1 MKCFNCGAVLKA
13 TDYCSQC
20 GVDVK
25 LYKKMLQ
32 LSNAYYNEGLEK
44 AKVRDLSGAVIALR
58 QSLKINKR
66 NTNARNL
73 LGLVYFEMGEA
84 VDALSQWII
93 SKSYQSQKNMADYYI
108 EAVQNNPSRLEAIN
122 TTIKKYNQCL
132 VYCEQGSFDLAI
144 IQLKKILSV
153 NNRLL
158 KAHLLLALLYMKVEN
173 FSRARSELKKVLSID
188 RTNTRALRYMKE
200 LDEAAGKTPSK
211 EEEKNKD
218 VIAYT
223 SGNETIIQPV
233 GVNDNSGF
241 HSILNLVIGLAI
253 GIAVMWFLV
262 LPAQQ
267 KSRNEELNQAIT
279 EYSTQVDSKTA
290 ALEQLQAE
298 IDGIKAEAEAATA
311 AAEEA
316 IAKSTGYEA
325 LVNAYGL
332 NAAGDAAGAM
342 EQLQKLDSAA
352 LDDVSKALYDEIS
365 AEALPKAVSALYIS
379 GYNAYDGGNY
389 ETAIKDLGR
398 CYELDQTHGDALY
411 FLARAYHKSGDN
423 ENAKIYYQ
431 KVVDEQPNTKRATD
445 AASFLRGL

>member
-25 LYKKMLQ
+25 LYRKMLQ

-44 AKVRDLSGAVIALR
+44 AKVRDLSGAVVALR
-58 QSLKINKR
+58 QSLKINKH

-73 LGLVYFEMGEA
+73 LGLVYFEMGEV

-108 EAVQNNPSRLEAIN
+108 ESVQNNPSRLEAIN

-132 VYCEQGSFDLAI
+132 VYCEQGSYDLAI

-153 NNRLL
+153 NGRLL

-173 FSRARSELKKVLSID
+173 FGRARNELKKVLAID
-188 RTNTRALRYMKE
+188 SSNTRALRYMKE
-200 LDEAAGKTPSK
+200 LDVAAGKAPSK

-233 GVNDNSGF
+233 GVNDNSSI

-279 EYSTQVDSKTA
+279 EYSEQVDSKTA
-290 ALEQLQAE
+290 ALEQLQSE
-298 IDGIKAEAEAATA
+298 IDGIKAEATAATE

-316 IAKSTGYEA
+316 LQRTAGYEA
-325 LVNAYGL
+325 LVKAYGL
-332 NAAGDAAGAM
+332 YAANDAVGAM
-342 EQLQKLDSAA
+342 EKLQQLDPETM
-352 LDDVSKALYDEIS
+352 DDESTALYNAIS
-365 AEALPKAVSALYIS
+365 IEALPKAVTSLYNS
-379 GYNAYDGGNY
+379 GYAAYDSGDY
-389 ETAIKDLGR
+389 AAAIKDLGM
-398 CYELDQTHGDALY
+398 CYSLDHTHGDALY
-411 FLARAYHKSGDN
+411 FLARAYHRSGDN

-431 KVVDEQPNTKRATD
+431 KVVDELPNTKRATD
-445 AASFLRGL
+445 AAGFLNGL